1 MCMNKNT
8 VQIND
13 IFNIKSVATPKVV
26 PNSDRVTYYV
36 TRIDEEDNAYYTNL
50 HQYSDNGN
58 MQLTY
63 SKERV
68 SNVVHSPDGGL
79 TLFIAKGDN
88 DKPQVFILREAGGE
102 REQLTNEKYG
112 VSGAKFC
119 NGGSKV
125 YYHVTVPV
133 DEKDEE
139 DKDMDN
145 SKKRPEP
152 VVVDRMKYKSD
163 GRPGPFGFVEPAFR
177 QIKMIRL
184 DSREVTTV
192 KSGEENFTLYE
203 TVRGGFVYA
212 TDKSDNPDF
221 NFSQKLYI
229 RLNGEDTE
237 IVRPE
242 GNIISVVKNKAN
254 THLLITAMD
263 RKYEN
268 ATHVNLELY
277 EMSSGKRVDLTGKL
291 DKPVGDSVVQDVQQ
305 STEGSPATWVND
317 ETFVFLLSD
326 DGSVNLWKGNIDG
339 AIEPLL
345 EGRHNIFGMDA
356 NSEAVYMT
364 ISTPVSPS
372 ELYKFDLKSETLIQL
387 TEINKE
393 YIDET
398 ELVDPEDIS
407 FESFDGTEVHGW
419 FMKPANDDTGKT
431 PMVVNIHGGPHT
443 FYANTFFHEMQ
454 VFASL
459 GYAVLYVNPR
469 GSHSYS
475 QEFVDAVRGDY
486 GNGDYKDIMAAVDF
500 ILEKHDFIDED
511 NLFVTGGSYGG
522 FMTNWIVGHTN
533 RFKAAVTQRSISNW
547 ISFRGV
553 SDIGYYFT
561 DWQIKA
567 GIDDLDTL
575 WKHSPLKYV
584 DDVETPLL
592 ILHSEYDFRCPIE
605 QAEQLYTELK
615 YREKETQFVRF
626 KEADHNLSRTGAPH
640 LRVARL
646 EHMTNWFNKYL
657 EQ

>member
-1 MCMNKNT
+1 MNKNT
-8 VQIND
+8 VKIND

-88 DKPQVFILREAGGE
+88 DKPQVFILHERGGE

-112 VSGAKFC
+112 VSGATFC

-163 GRPGPFGFVEPAFR
+163 GRPGPFGSVEPAFR

-317 ETFVFLLSD
+317 EEFVFLLSD

-356 NSEAVYMT
+356 NSDAVYMT

-393 YIDET
+393 YIDKT

-419 FMKPANDDTGKT
+419 FMKPANNDTGKT

-584 DDVETPLL
+584 DNVETPLL

>member
-1 MCMNKNT
+1 MNKNT

-646 EHMTNWFNKYL
+646 EYMTNWFNKYL